1 MDASDKI
8 PTSDLEELGD
18 EDIQK
23 GLSDSDSISLNE
35 PIAHSDDDEEEEE
48 EEDEGE
54 GEEEGEEDEGEGEED
69 EGGDE
74 EEEEKVKEADKQLV
88 DKQEEMKTEK
98 KETPG
103 ILPLPESADEATDD
117 ESDDENALKK
127 LEQDIHKEYLAAY
140 HPEVKQINYTE
151 LLALC
156 KVVRN
161 SSGKIIDE
169 LHKTIPFM
177 TKYER
182 TRILGLRAKQINNG
196 SEIFINA
203 SEDMIDG
210 YTIAEQELKEKKI
223 PFIIRRPLPNGASEY
238 WRTEDLEVIN
248 Y

>member
-1 MDASDKI
+1 M
-8 PTSDLEELGD
+8 
-18 EDIQK
+18 
-23 GLSDSDSISLNE
+23 
-35 PIAHSDDDEEEEE
+35 
-48 EEDEGE
+48 
-54 GEEEGEEDEGEGEED
+54 
-69 EGGDE
+69 
-74 EEEEKVKEADKQLV
+74 KEADKQLV
-88 DKQEEMKTEK
+88 DKQEEIKTEK
-98 KETPG
+98 KETSEM
-103 ILPLPESADEATDD
+103 LPLPESADEATDE

-151 LLALC
+151 LVALC

-223 PFIIRRPLPNGASEY
+223 PFIIRRPIPNGASEY
-238 WRTEDLEVIN
+238 WRTEDLEIIN

>member
-8 PTSDLEELGD
+8 TTSDLEELAD

-35 PIAHSDDDEEEEE
+35 PIVHSDEEGDGEQEEEEGDEDDGE
-48 EEDEGE
+48 EGEEEEGGEDEGE
-54 GEEEGEEDEGEGEED
+54 EE
-69 EGGDE
+69 
-74 EEEEKVKEADKQLV
+74 EADKQLV
-88 DKQEEMKTEK
+88 DKQEEIKTEK
-98 KETPG
+98 KETSEM
-103 ILPLPESADEATDD
+103 LPLPESEDEATDD

-127 LEQDIHKEYLAAY
+127 LEQDIHKEYLASY

>member
-8 PTSDLEELGD
+8 PTSDLEELAD

-35 PIAHSDDDEEEEE
+35 PIVHSDEEGDGEQEEEE
-48 EEDEGE
+48 G
-54 GEEEGEEDEGEGEED
+54 GEEEGEEE
-69 EGGDE
+69 
-74 EEEEKVKEADKQLV
+74 EADKQLV
-88 DKQEEMKTEK
+88 DKQEEIKTEK
-98 KETPG
+98 KETSEM
-103 ILPLPESADEATDD
+103 LPLPESADEATDE

-223 PFIIRRPLPNGASEY
+223 PFIIRRPIPNGASEY
-238 WRTEDLEVIN
+238 WRTEDLEIIN

>member
-8 PTSDLEELGD
+8 TTSDLEELAD

-35 PIAHSDDDEEEEE
+35 PIVHSDDEEE
-48 EEDEGE
+48 D
-54 GEEEGEEDEGEGEED
+54 EEEGEEKGENEQAEDEDEGE
-69 EGGDE
+69 E
-74 EEEEKVKEADKQLV
+74 EEAEEEADKQLV
-88 DKQEEMKTEK
+88 DKQEEIKTEK
-98 KETPG
+98 KETSEM
-103 ILPLPESADEATDD
+103 LPLPESEDEATDD

-127 LEQDIHKEYLAAY
+127 LEQDIHKEYLASY